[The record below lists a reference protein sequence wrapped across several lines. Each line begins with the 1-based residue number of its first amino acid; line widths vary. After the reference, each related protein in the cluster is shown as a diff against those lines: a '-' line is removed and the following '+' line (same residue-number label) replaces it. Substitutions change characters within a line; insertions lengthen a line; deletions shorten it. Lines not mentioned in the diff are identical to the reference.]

1 MSDGMRC
8 KCAAWSANECS
19 CPDVD
24 WRSAREVELEAE
36 NKALRKDAERYRWL
50 RDKSGNCDVGTV
62 PTVRPLPSQCND
74 YWALCEEIL
83 DASIDAA
90 MEKENDQ

>member
-1 MSDGMRC
+1 MSDGMGC

-50 RDKSGNCDVGTV
+50 RNQNELLENNTFYVGIDN
-62 PTVRPLPSQCND
+62 S
-74 YWALCEEIL
+74 EEPGDINWVGVDL
-83 DASIDAA
+83 DSAIDAA